1 MLHCIVGCVM
11 HAIAKFI
18 VPSSSEAGSPS
29 RQLGPEDEG
38 TVSLEDL
45 KPLTQ

>member
-1 MLHCIVGCVM
+1 MD
-11 HAIAKFI
+11 AIAKFI
-18 VPSSSEAGSPS
+18 VPSFLEEGSPS

-38 TVSLEDL
+38 TVSLEHL